1 MDLSE
6 STHHERLSLSLQF
19 LATVRRKRKGGTKR
33 EKIKKRKALA
43 TDTAKCC
50 KISNV
55 KIRNV
60 QQ

>member
-43 TDTAKCC
+43 TDAND
-50 KISNV
+50 S
-55 KIRNV
+55 RNNRV
-60 QQ
+60 SLV